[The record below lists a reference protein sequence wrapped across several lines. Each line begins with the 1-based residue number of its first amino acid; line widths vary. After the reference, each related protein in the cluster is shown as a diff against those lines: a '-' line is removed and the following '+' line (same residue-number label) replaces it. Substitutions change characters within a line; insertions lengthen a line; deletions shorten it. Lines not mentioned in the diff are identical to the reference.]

1 MSVAGVIIEH
11 MFQASVPG
19 EAQGGGVRSR
29 LGEPAWSGDLFPLV
43 PGAPD
48 ATGSAFVLA
57 EYQAGDDPWLEE
69 FAESGW
75 IGPAPD
81 EELEASLLHARPPNG
96 KVIEPRD
103 DDCADAQ
110 PRDGDEPVVSLEA
123 DTEAAAPTAAP
134 VALVRHPAAR
144 VPSRMPP
151 VEELAGGAQLATV
164 LAGAQV
170 AELGAYELVEFIAG
184 CERVAAAM
192 HALQA
197 GGIAEL
203 ARRVEMRPVDG
214 ARVSM
219 SPQRVTALEVAAR
232 LAVSSVEGEAMV
244 ARAEY
249 LQRVLPTTFVAWAEG
264 QVDTRKAEVIARKLW
279 RHEDELARKVESLVL
294 PKAPELTV
302 ESLRRLINREIHR
315 LAPKDAQARHE
326 DAKQRRHIAITPVGD
341 GMSWIEGYV
350 PDEVAAAVKATLDA
364 GAAWLKQEHPDDG
377 RTMGARRV
385 DVLAALAFAAIAV
398 GRIGGCS
405 VCGDGI
411 KLAGARQRPVAVNV
425 TVPAGS
431 LLGLDE
437 QPGELAGFGPISA
450 ATARRLAADGVWR
463 RVLTDP
469 ASGTVLD
476 VGRTRYRPPA
486 PLAEHILLRDVRCVW
501 PGCDRTASAP
511 GVDIDH
517 VVDWAL
523 GGKTAD
529 HNLGSFCEKHHVD
542 KHSSRWRVSQ
552 PEPGRFE
559 YTSPT
564 GHTYIREPES
574 VGPAGDRATP
584 VVGSDP
590 DPPPF

>member
-1 MSVAGVIIEH
+1 
-11 MFQASVPG
+11 MFQADVP
-19 EAQGGGVRSR
+19 EDALGGGFRS
-29 LGEPAWSGDLFPLV
+29 GSNAPAWSGDLFPLV

-48 ATGSAFVLA
+48 AVGSACVLA

-75 IGPAPD
+75 IGPAPE
-81 EELEASLLHARPPNG
+81 EELQASLFHARRLNG
-96 KVIEPRD
+96 KGGEQRD
-103 DDCADAQ
+103 DDGTGGEL
-110 PRDGDEPVVSLEA
+110 RDDDGQGVPLEA
-123 DTEAAAPTAAP
+123 DAEVAAPTAAP
-134 VALVRHPAAR
+134 VALVRHPGAR
-144 VPSRMPP
+144 VPARMPS

-197 GGIAEL
+197 SGIAEL

-232 LAVSSVEGEAMV
+232 LAVSSIESEAMV

-264 QVDTRKAEVIARKLW
+264 RLDTRKAEVIARKLW
-279 RHEDELARKVESLVL
+279 PHEDELAREVESLVL

-302 ESLRRLINREIHR
+302 ESLRRLINREILR

-326 DAKQRRHIAITPVGD
+326 DAKQRRHITITPVGD

-385 DVLAALAFAAIAV
+385 DVLAALAFAAIAA

-405 VCGDGI
+405 ACGGGI
-411 KLAGARQRPVAVNV
+411 KLASAQHRPVAVNV
-425 TVPAGS
+425 TVPASS

-437 QPGELAGFGPISA
+437 QPGELAGFGPITA
-450 ATARRLAADGVWR
+450 ATARRLAKGGVWR
-463 RVLTDP
+463 RVLTDA

-501 PGCDRTASAP
+501 PGCDRTASAA

-564 GHTYIREPES
+564 GHTYIREPEP

-590 DPPPF
+590 DPPPVLDMGV

>member
-1 MSVAGVIIEH
+1 M
-11 MFQASVPG
+11 
-19 EAQGGGVRSR
+19 
-29 LGEPAWSGDLFPLV
+29 V

-48 ATGSAFVLA
+48 AAGSARVLA

-69 FAESGW
+69 FVESGW
-75 IGPAPD
+75 IGPSLE
-81 EELEASLLHARPPNG
+81 EELEASLLHAHRLDGLDDGQRDDEVKPRGVDAEPPRSCDSPDVG
-96 KVIEPRD
+96 PRD
-103 DDCADAQ
+103 DEVG
-110 PRDGDEPVVSLEA
+110 PRDDEVGLRDDEVGPRDVDGPVGLF
-123 DTEAAAPTAAP
+123 DTHTEATEP
-134 VALVRHPAAR
+134 VALVRHPGAR
-144 VPSRMPP
+144 VPARMPS
-151 VEELAGGAQLATV
+151 VEELPGGVQLAAV

-170 AELGAYELVEFIAG
+170 ADLGAYELVEFIAG
-184 CERVAAAM
+184 CERVSAAM

-197 GGIAEL
+197 QGIAEL

-232 LAVSSVEGEAMV
+232 LAVPSADGEALV

-249 LQRVLPTTFVAWAEG
+249 LQSVLPATFAAWAEG
-264 QVDTRKAEVIARKLW
+264 WVDTCKAELIARKLY
-279 RHEDELARKVESLVL
+279 RHDTELARAVEARVL

-315 LAPKDAQARHE
+315 LDPKDAQARHE
-326 DAKQRRHIAITPVGD
+326 DARQRRYIVITPGED

-364 GAAWLKQEHPDDG
+364 GAASIKQEHADDG

-385 DVLAALAFAAIAV
+385 DVLAALAFAAIAA
-398 GRIGGCS
+398 GRIGGCAA
-405 VCGDGI
+405 CGEGV
-411 KLAGARQRPVAVNV
+411 KLAGAQHRPVAVNV

-431 LLGLDE
+431 LLGLDD
-437 QPGELAGFGPISA
+437 QPGELAGFGPITA
-450 ATARRLAADGVWR
+450 ATARQLAAGGVWR
-463 RVLTDP
+463 RILTDP

-486 PLAEHILLRDVRCVW
+486 PLAEHILLRDVTCVW
-501 PGCDRTASAP
+501 PGCARPAMAT

-517 VVDWAL
+517 VLDWAL

-529 HNLGSFCEKHHVD
+529 HNLGPFCEKHHID
-542 KHSSRWRVSQ
+542 KHNSRWQVSQ

-559 YTSPT
+559 YISPT
-564 GHTYIREPES
+564 GHPYVREPEP
-574 VGPAGDRATP
+574 VGPTGDRAAR
-584 VVGSDP
+584 VVGNDP